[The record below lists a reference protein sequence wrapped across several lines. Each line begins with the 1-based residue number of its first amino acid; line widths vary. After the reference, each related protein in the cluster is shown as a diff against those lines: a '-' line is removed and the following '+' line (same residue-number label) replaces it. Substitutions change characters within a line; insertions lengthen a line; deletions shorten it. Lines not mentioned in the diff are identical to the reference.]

1 MIKATVAPELPWI
14 LLADDSANDC
24 KVIQMALKRLEIPC
38 GLKTVG
44 DGEALLSALKGGDRP
59 SFILLDLNLPL
70 KNGFEVLHELKSDPQ
85 LKAIP
90 VIVWSTSENPADI
103 LMSYQCG
110 ASSFLTKLDSFERI
124 MEAMHA
130 LTLYWLRTAKLPL
143 VPTPRP

>member
-1 MIKATVAPELPWI
+1 MAPELPWI

-24 KVIQMALKRLEIPC
+24 KIIQMALKRLENPC
-38 GLKTVG
+38 GLKTVA
-44 DGEALLSALKGGDRP
+44 DGEALLQALRDGDRP

-70 KNGFEVLHELKSDPQ
+70 KSGFEALQEIKADPQ
-85 LKAIP
+85 LRAIP

-103 LMSYQCG
+103 LRSYELG
-110 ASSFLTKLDSFERI
+110 ATSFLTKLDSFEGI

-143 VPTPRP
+143 VPAASA